1 MSKDD
6 ATWLNV
12 AYVCFFLLVAYW
24 GYKAVETLGIQTGW
38 TERYEWF
45 SYVNSVGGFLIGAG
59 TTWYIR
65 ADKERHQYL
74 LSSITELR
82 KVTWPNW
89 PDTKRMTIIVC
100 VVVAIFAVILGLF
113 DMLWQHAMAALLT

>member
-12 AYVCFFLLVAYW
+12 AYVCFFLLVAYM

-38 TERYEWF
+38 MERYEWF
-45 SYVNSVGGFLIGAG
+45 TYVTSVGGFGIGAAA
-59 TTWYIR
+59 TWYLR

-113 DMLWQHAMAALLT
+113 DMAWQKALALLLT